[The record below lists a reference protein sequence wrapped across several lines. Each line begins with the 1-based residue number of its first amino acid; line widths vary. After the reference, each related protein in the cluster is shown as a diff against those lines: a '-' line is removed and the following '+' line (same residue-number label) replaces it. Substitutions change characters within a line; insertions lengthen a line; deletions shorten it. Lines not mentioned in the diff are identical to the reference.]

1 MNSFRAKK
9 NKESLDGSE
18 SDWFIG
24 RARQGEVEEPS
35 ISEIEEPSITTP
47 LSESEHKKRKKSSNM
62 EAKLLKRLDRLTQV
76 LEAQQLEQQALVSS
90 MRSEVDEEK
99 PKKEVPLIS
108 PPELSYARD
117 VPTTNDDQVQLQK
130 FNRDVRRA
138 FQSSTSLLIL
148 AVLLVLGYFTCTMID
163 EYLPPFFWAVLLS
176 IMLRKPKSMLL
187 RFAQPLKAIERQQ
200 LGYFATVKA
209 KLAVLNQRF
218 DRNYVYGLVGMIVM
232 GKICCYV
239 IGWGCWVPWFTLG
252 LSVAVLVLLVFVLMA
267 FTKSD
272 SFDSFTNTVL
282 VFGFL
287 ICLVL
292 FVVLF
297 GFKAITETGDFAFKI
312 QDIVEEK
319 VKDPRWREML
329 IEYGITEDSIAE
341 GMQNARVQ
349 LDEWAETQGYN
360 ITEIEEQI
368 MTYSAMIY
376 GEDGETALL
385 SNGTDTVI
393 ITDDEAA
400 NQTVVESATG
410 GLAAYIPDIGLD
422 ELRGYYDQFSEVVDV
437 DAVKDVAGTVG
448 SFLFGTG
455 SGLLGVF
462 GSIASSIA
470 GAIDSLLQFVVF
482 IGALFYFMESNESVV
497 EMVVR
502 IVPVSKDQQD
512 YLADTI
518 HQNIFQVFVTS
529 FLLSVSHGFATLL
542 YFTVFGLDFAYVSA
556 FIVGAMALF
565 PLTSAWLIY
574 TPTLLIAYF
583 HGNEYVLYIAIGLF
597 ALEQALGFVD
607 GAIFELIPG
616 SSPYLTGIGLA
627 VGVSTFG
634 VQGIL
639 IGPMLIVTTKTLF
652 QIFCLNVSEPTE
664 ETAANKIKVE

>member
-329 IEYGITEDSIAE
+329 IEYRITEDSIAE
-341 GMQNARVQ
+341 GMQNARVR

-448 SFLFGTG
+448 SFLFG
-455 SGLLGVF
+455 
-462 GSIASSIA
+462 
-470 GAIDSLLQFVVF
+470 
-482 IGALFYFMESNESVV
+482 ALFYFMEPNESLV

-574 TPTLLIAYF
+574 TPTLLIAYL
-583 HGNEYVLYIAIGLF
+583 HGNGYVLYIAIGLF

-652 QIFCLNVSEPTE
+652 QIFCVNVSEPT
-664 ETAANKIKVE
+664 ASKIKVE